1 MDNNKKYAQQIDSV
15 TFPPA
20 CLVILFDNKQWESFI
35 EDCCRVDMGIGKKY
49 SFVQMLGG
57 AGDAGRDIEARY
69 QEELKANEWDLY
81 QGKHLTQPVGESTLY
96 PELAKVIHHIS
107 IGTYPEPKN
116 YYICAPRNTT
126 PKLHDLLAKPEE
138 LKRRFINAWENGK
151 SGIKKSHFPFS
162 DKTKSI
168 ANSFDYRKIKEFP
181 VKDLIALH
189 SKDSIAHEKLFGI
202 SAVRTDNPDI
212 PDIPATLEHVY
223 LNELMKVYSEHGNQV
238 FDIKNIM
245 HYENYKNHLIGCRTE
260 FYSAEGLKRFS
271 RDIYPSEFE
280 KLLCSV
286 HQGIM
291 RTLANPTYSNS
302 FQRLENTLEKA
313 ATLQI
318 TDNPLSKRLLP
329 VDLPGTCHH
338 LVNEEKIKWTK

>member
-1 MDNNKKYAQQIDSV
+1 MESNKKYVQQVSSV
-15 TFPPA
+15 IFPPA
-20 CLVILFDNKQWESFI
+20 SLVILFNDKQWESFI

-57 AGDAGRDIEARY
+57 AGDAGRDVEARY
-69 QEELKANEWDLY
+69 QPELKANEWDLY
-81 QGKHLTQPVGESTLY
+81 QGKHLTQSVGESTLY

-116 YYICAPRNTT
+116 YYICAPKNTA
-126 PKLHDLLAKPEE
+126 PRLHDLLAKPQE
-138 LKRRFINAWENGK
+138 LKKEFISAWENDK
-151 SGIKKSHFPFS
+151 KGIKKSDFPFT
-162 DKTKSI
+162 DKAKLI
-168 ANSFDYRKIKEFP
+168 ANSFDYKKIKEFP
-181 VKDLIALH
+181 VKDLITLH
-189 SKDSIAHEKLFGI
+189 AKDSIAHEKLFGI

-212 PDIPATLEHVY
+212 PDIPETLEQVY
-223 LNELMKVYSEHGNQV
+223 LNELIKVYSEHGNQV
-238 FDIKNIM
+238 FDIKTVLDS
-245 HYENYKNHLIGCRTE
+245 ENYKEHLIGCRTE

-271 RDIYPSEFE
+271 RDIYPLEFE

-286 HQGIM
+286 HQGIK
-291 RTLANPTYSNS
+291 RTLANPNCSSS
-302 FQRLENTLEKA
+302 FERLETTLEKA

-329 VDLPGTCHH
+329 ADLPGTCHH